1 MRDIECDYDKLSD
14 ESKTILM
21 KFYKDVADIRSVV
34 HKLNG
39 PVFSD
44 GYPIFGEKLGQV
56 KGHHDEQVNAL
67 CKCRETRN
75 EILSLISALH
85 SQCHEI
91 EDTALGIVNSFET
104 PYDCDIFFKGALYQ
118 CKFIYGSTHWSCR
131 DAKEEWKEQHDKC
144 VELFKTVTAG
154 LNTHNFR
161 IGTYRDGS
169 KAYFGFTVHGV
180 PGDFEVSF
188 PLNSKEYSTKEHWLD
203 GSGIPMQ
210 MHLTWRRHWTIP
222 IFDYFFDGFGS
233 YSISEV
239 NAKLFEFVS
248 TEKWKEFYNTESY
261 YKKEF
266 DTKTFKEYDVEVKYD
281 DETKAY
287 LEKILKEEIEA
298 CSKEGKKL
306 R

>member
-1 MRDIECDYDKLSD
+1 MKENFDPSVLSE
-14 ESKTILM
+14 ESNAILN
-21 KFYKDVADIRSVV
+21 KFYKDIADIRSLTL
-34 HKLNG
+34 KLNC
-39 PVFSD
+39 PTFID
-44 GYPIFGEKLGQV
+44 NYPLFGEKLGQV

-67 CKCRETRN
+67 CNCRNTRN
-75 EILSLISALH
+75 EILSLIFALQ

-91 EDTALGIVNSFET
+91 EDAALGVVNSFET
-104 PYDCDIFFKGALYQ
+104 PYDCDIFRKGALYHA
-118 CKFIYGSTHWSCR
+118 KFLNHSTHWSCR
-131 DAKEEWKEQHDKC
+131 VAKKEWKKQYDKC
-144 VELFKTVTAG
+144 IDLFKAVTAP

-161 IGTYRDGS
+161 IGNYENGS

-203 GSGIPMQ
+203 GNGFPMQ

-239 NAKLFEFVS
+239 NAKLSEFVS
-248 TEKWKEFYNTESY
+248 TQKWKEFYNTESY
-261 YKKEF
+261 HKKEI
-266 DTKTFKEYDVEVKYD
+266 DPKTYKEYDVEVTYD

-287 LEKILKEEIEA
+287 LEKILNDEIEA
-298 CSKEGKKL
+298 CSREGKEI